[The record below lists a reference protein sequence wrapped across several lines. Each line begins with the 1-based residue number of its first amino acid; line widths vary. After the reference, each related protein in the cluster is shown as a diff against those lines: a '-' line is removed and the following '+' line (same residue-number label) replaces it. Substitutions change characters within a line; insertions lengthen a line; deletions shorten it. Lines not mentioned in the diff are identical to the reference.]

1 MFAAAEG
8 ISLICVS
15 GLSLTILLD
24 SIGTLPLTGS
34 AIIYMDIN
42 YIVLPFVDSTYM
54 LHDNAVELLP
64 QLYQDHPVVLRDS
77 LVMTFVFI
85 SSSVILMFH
94 SDLGRLFFME
104 NHRVDSELIFGLSYV
119 VSDTLNFLV
128 LSKGFLLELDHSQ
141 DVLARLFIVDGI
153 RVGDALCN
161 CSLKL
166 LIVHDIG
173 IVLHEVF
180 CTTSTVVAA
189 IMQQKLQMLALGS

>member
-1 MFAAAEG
+1 
-8 ISLICVS
+8 
-15 GLSLTILLD
+15 
-24 SIGTLPLTGS
+24 
-34 AIIYMDIN
+34 MDIN

-161 CSLKL
+161 CSL
-166 LIVHDIG
+166 VHDIG